1 MNKQDV
7 SDILDEI
14 ATLLELKGENPFKS
28 RAYTNA
34 ARTITSLD
42 KDLSEAVKT
51 GELRKMK
58 GIGEAI
64 FGKIGELVTTG
75 KLAYYEELKA
85 SVPPGLFEMI
95 RIPGLGAKRAKV
107 IHEKLGVSTV
117 GELEYA
123 CNENRLMDLDGFGL
137 KMQQR
142 ILDGIRSIKRYRG
155 RFLYPA
161 AISEADAIY
170 GILKKHK
177 SVHRVSIAG
186 SLRRRKETVKDIDF
200 VVSTKSPSAV
210 MEAFTALSGVESV
223 IAHGETKSSIRLASG
238 IQVDLRAVTDA
249 EYPFALHHFTGSKE
263 HNIAMRARALRMGI
277 KMNEYGLFKGEKLLP
292 CKDEAAIFRRLGL
305 DFIPPELREDMG
317 EVLAAEEGRIPDLI
331 EMGDIKGIFHNHTT
345 ESDGNATLEEMVRAA
360 GEAGYVYIGI
370 SDHSRSAHYANGL
383 SVERIREQH
392 RRIDAVQ
399 KRFKKIAIF
408 KGIECDILPDGSLD
422 YPDDVLATFD
432 FVIASVHSKFKM
444 SESEMTA
451 RVIRAIRN
459 PHVTMLGH
467 ATGRLLLSRDGYP
480 IDMRK
485 VIDAAAESGTM
496 IELNAH
502 PYRLDL
508 DWRLGPYAKEKGLS
522 ISINP
527 DAHSTDGIRDVAY
540 GVGAARK
547 GWFTKKEVFNS
558 RTANEVRKA
567 LDRRREAS

>member
-1 MNKQDV
+1 MNKQEV

-14 ATLLELKGENPFKS
+14 ATLLELRGENPFKS

-34 ARTITSLD
+34 ARTIAALD
-42 KDLSEAVKT
+42 TDLAEAVRT

-75 KLAYYEELKA
+75 KLGYYEELK
-85 SVPPGLFEMI
+85 SSIPPGLFEMI

-107 IHEKLGVSTV
+107 IHDKLGISTV

-123 CNENRLMDLDGFGL
+123 CNENRLQDLEGFGV
-137 KMQQR
+137 KMQR
-142 ILDGIRSIKRYRG
+142 KVLDGIAAQKRYHG

-161 AISEADAIY
+161 AFSEAEAVFAA
-170 GILKKHK
+170 LKKLG
-177 SVHRVSIAG
+177 SVRRISIAG
-186 SLRRRKETVKDIDF
+186 SLRRRRETVKDIDF
-200 VVSTKSPSAV
+200 VLSTKNPATV
-210 MEAFTALSGVESV
+210 MEVFTTLPGVEEV
-223 IAHGETKSSIRLASG
+223 IAHGETKSSVRLESG
-238 IQVDLRAVTDA
+238 LQADLRAVTDA
-249 EYPFALHHFTGSKE
+249 EFPYALHHFTGSKE
-263 HNIAMRARALRMGI
+263 HNIAMRARALKMGI
-277 KMNEYGLFKGEKLLP
+277 KMNEYGLFKGGTLLAG
-292 CKDEAAIFRRLGL
+292 KDEAAIYHRLGL

-317 EVLAAEEGRIPDLI
+317 EIAAAEENRIPILI
-331 EMGDIKGIFHNHTT
+331 EGGDIKGIFHNHTT
-345 ESDGNATLEEMVRAA
+345 ASDGNATLEEMVSAAEAA
-360 GEAGYVYIGI
+360 GYGYIGI

-383 SVERIREQH
+383 SIERVREQH
-392 RRIDAVQ
+392 REIDALR
-399 KRFKKIAIF
+399 KRLKKITVF

-422 YPDDVLATFD
+422 YPDEVLASFD
-432 FVIASVHSKFKM
+432 FVIASVHSKFNM
-444 SESEMTA
+444 SETEMTG

-508 DWRLGPYAKEKGLS
+508 DWRLGPYAKEKGVS

-527 DAHSTDGIRDVAY
+527 DAHSTGGIGDVAY

-547 GWFTKKEVFNS
+547 GWFTKGEVFNTKS
-558 RTANEVRKA
+558 AAEVRKA
-567 LDRRREAS
+567 LAR